1 MNELNPNHG
10 VTREVHDHWYKIAAL
25 LVARLGG
32 STVITPK
39 EIERLEN
46 KAITI
51 RFSDTEGIVLNLIS
65 MEEGER
71 LAKAEGG
78 LPH

>member
-1 MNELNPNHG
+1 MELNPNHP
-10 VTREVHDHWYKIAAL
+10 VTREASEVWHKVAAL
-25 LVARLGG
+25 LTQRLGG
-32 STVITPK
+32 SVVLTTDEIT
-39 EIERLEN
+39 RLEG

-51 RFSDTEGIVLNLIS
+51 KFTDTEGIVLNIVS

-71 LAKAEGG
+71 LAKLEGG